1 VILFNFSVQ
10 TSQSS
15 LARPG
20 FGRIRAWPLVLCV
33 FGLVIP
39 LLSGQTSVPSGP
51 PGSDSEAAAAA
62 QANRGGKLGAG
73 KGDTLGA
80 LIHWGPF
87 GVRPLADYSLI
98 YETGMQVAPGHAIS
112 TYLQTVSTGVDVDV
126 GDNWRFDYAA
136 SWLSY
141 SHGGL
146 QDSFN
151 QRAGAQGKLARKTWM
166 TAFTEDYSA
175 MTTVLVETARQTK
188 QQTSSTEGK
197 FIWFPVSQFSA
208 DFTAT
213 QKLTFAERLADTLEW
228 SGTPSVSYHPT
239 QDIGLGIAVAD
250 GYVLVYHGPDLR
262 YVRPSA
268 RASWQLTSKT
278 MFSADVG
285 QDVWRFNGSRGGE
298 TKTVYYRG
306 GATLNP
312 FEHTSLIL
320 TVQQSNAAV
329 PFKAQLSKTQGSSL
343 FLQQRLLGHLQ
354 LAVGIDQQKNRY
366 IADLDGLPTVRSDSL
381 LTYSGNLSLSVLR
394 RGSVG
399 ILYRYTKNSSNLPGF
414 GFITRQVGLEVS
426 FHY

>member
-1 VILFNFSVQ
+1 VQ
-10 TSQSS
+10 TSHSS
-15 LARPG
+15 WARPDLRQIG
-20 FGRIRAWPLVLCV
+20 ALPFALCV
-33 FGLVIP
+33 FGLTIP
-39 LLSGQTSVPSGP
+39 RLSGQTAVPSGP

-62 QANRGGKLGAG
+62 QANRGGKLGG
-73 KGDTLGA
+73 GRSDTMGP

-98 YETGMQVAPGHAIS
+98 YETGLQVAPGHAIS
-112 TYLQTVSTGVDVDV
+112 TYLQTISTGIDVDA

-151 QRAGAQGKLARKTWM
+151 QRAGAQGKIARKSWM
-166 TAFTEDYSA
+166 GAFTEDYSA
-175 MTTVLVETARQTK
+175 VTTVLVETARQTK

-228 SGTPSVSYHPT
+228 SGTPSISYHPT
-239 QDIGLGIAVAD
+239 QDIGLGVAVSD

-262 YVRPSA
+262 YIRPSA
-268 RASWQLTSKT
+268 RVSWQITPKT
-278 MFSADVG
+278 MISADVG
-285 QDVWRFNGSRGGE
+285 QDVWRFTGSRRGD

-320 TVQQSNAAV
+320 SLQQSNAAV
-329 PFKAQLSKTQGSSL
+329 PFKAQLSKTQSSSV
-343 FLQQRLLGHLQ
+343 FLQQRLFGHLQ
-354 LAVGIDQQKNRY
+354 LAAGVDQQKNRY
-366 IADLDGLPTVRSDSL
+366 IADQEGLPTVRSDSL
-381 LTYSGNLSLSVLR
+381 LTYSGNVSLSVLR
-394 RGSVG
+394 RGSIGV
-399 ILYRYTKNSSNLPGF
+399 LYRYTKNASNLPGF
-414 GFITRQVGLEVS
+414 GFVMRQIGLQVS